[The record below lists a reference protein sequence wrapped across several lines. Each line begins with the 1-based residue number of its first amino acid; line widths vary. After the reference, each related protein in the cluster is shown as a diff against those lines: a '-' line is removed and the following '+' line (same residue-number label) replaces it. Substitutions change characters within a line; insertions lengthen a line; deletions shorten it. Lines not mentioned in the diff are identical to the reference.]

1 MQRKAYVPG
10 AAALLAALVT
20 GLTGCTS
27 GGGDDGSAPDAK
39 ANGAPASAAPPG
51 RYRTLP
57 EPCGSVE
64 RSTLRDLLPGVLT
77 LPQDQQQVLDGTP
90 AVTYDTDRRAACSWK
105 GQAPDS
111 SHQLRVDFER
121 VVSYDPAVSDDN
133 RAQEVFEEKQSATS
147 VPVAP
152 GPGPEATSSPT
163 ATASTG
169 PTATASPGQG
179 ATPDLEVQAGK
190 TGRAGGEAE
199 EPGALEDAPGSG
211 QPSGDSSPDDSP
223 SGSAEGTDGSP
234 SPGGS
239 ATGLEPRVLEGL
251 GDAAFIDDVLDR
263 SGSTAQRRT
272 VSVVFRTSNVIVTVV
287 YAEQPAPMAELP
299 DSKELQEKAQSVA
312 RRLADLF
319 DE

>member
-1 MQRKAYVPG
+1 MEKGARHVQRKAYVPG

-51 RYRTLP
+51 RYRTLL

-64 RSTLRDLLPGVLT
+64 RNTLKNLLPGVLT
-77 LPQDQQQVLDGTP
+77 LPQDQQQQVLGGTP
-90 AVTYDTDRRAACSWK
+90 AVTYDTDRRAACSWR

-133 RAQEVFEEKQSATS
+133 RAQEVFTKKQSATS
-147 VPVAP
+147 VPVI
-152 GPGPEATSSPT
+152 PGPEATVSPT
-163 ATASTG
+163 TSASASTG
-169 PTATASPGQG
+169 PG

-190 TGRAGGEAE
+190 TGRAGGESE
-199 EPGALEDAPGSG
+199 ESEAPEDPPNSG
-211 QPSGDSSPDDSP
+211 QPSGDASPG
-223 SGSAEGTDGSP
+223 GSAEGAGGSP

-239 ATGLEPRVLEGL
+239 TTGLEPRVLEGL

-263 SGSTAQRRT
+263 AGSTAQRRT

-287 YAEQPAPMAELP
+287 YAEQPAPAAEVP

-312 RRLADLF
+312 RRLAELF

>member
-1 MQRKAYVPG
+1 MEKGARHVQRKAYVPG
-10 AAALLAALVT
+10 AAALLVALVA

-51 RYRTLP
+51 KYRTLP
-57 EPCGSVE
+57 EPCGSVG

-77 LPQDQQQVLDGTP
+77 LPRDQQQKVLRGVP

-121 VVSYDPAVSDDN
+121 VVSYDPAVSDDS
-133 RAQEVFEEKQSATS
+133 RAQEVFAKKQAATS
-147 VPVAP
+147 VPVVPRPDAD
-152 GPGPEATSSPT
+152 ATLSP
-163 ATASTG
+163 
-169 PTATASPGQG
+169 G
-179 ATPDLEVQAGK
+179 ATPDLEAQAGK
-190 TGRAGGEAE
+190 AGEAGGNAE
-199 EPGALEDAPGSG
+199 ESQAPEAPEGSG
-211 QPSGDSSPDDSP
+211 QPSGDASPG
-223 SGSAEGTDGSP
+223 GSAEGADGSP
-234 SPGGS
+234 SPNGS
-239 ATGLEPRVLEGL
+239 TTGLEPRVLEGL
-251 GDAAFIDDVLDR
+251 GNAAFIDDVLDR
-263 SGSTAQRRT
+263 AGSTAQRRT

-287 YAEQPAPMAELP
+287 YAEQPAPAAEVP

-312 RRLADLF
+312 RRLAELL